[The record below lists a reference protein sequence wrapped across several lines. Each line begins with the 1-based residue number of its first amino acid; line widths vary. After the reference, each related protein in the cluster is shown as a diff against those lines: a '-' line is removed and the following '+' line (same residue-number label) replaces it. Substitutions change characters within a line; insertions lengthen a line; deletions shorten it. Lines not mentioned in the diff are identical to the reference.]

1 MNVCT
6 FMAFLYINDSLK
18 TVFTLVAKTEC
29 VCILT
34 AYILKTK
41 FEEHI
46 IRIAQLAN
54 HDIYKYI

>member
-1 MNVCT
+1 
-6 FMAFLYINDSLK
+6 MAFLYINDSLK